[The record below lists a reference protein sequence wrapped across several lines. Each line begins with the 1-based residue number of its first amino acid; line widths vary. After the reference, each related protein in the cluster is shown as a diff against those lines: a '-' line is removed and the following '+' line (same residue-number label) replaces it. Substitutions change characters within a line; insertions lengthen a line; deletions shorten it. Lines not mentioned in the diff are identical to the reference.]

1 MPFFSL
7 SVPFSCIKKAHFSK
21 RFLKNV
27 GAAWDEK
34 SQDEKSEE
42 ENFDGPYDIIEDYSD
57 YSTIQ
62 GIIYIFFS
70 YQTNFGRFFWILVV
84 IGMLVLGGYWT
95 AQVCH
100 SYKI

>member
-1 MPFFSL
+1 M
-7 SVPFSCIKKAHFSK
+7 
-21 RFLKNV
+21 
-27 GAAWDEK
+27 DEK
-34 SQDEKSEE
+34 SEDEKSEE
-42 ENFDGPYDIIEDYSD
+42 GNFDGPYDIIEDYSD

-95 AQVCH
+95 AQVCRSIIIIKLVLH
-100 SYKI
+100 FISPPPSTFGPIFEKGKMV